1 MQDSLISKTGVQLTY
16 FSEILSLN
24 LITRE
29 FIFFYWLLYSLV
41 GGTYVGEIRLYRCL

>member
-1 MQDSLISKTGVQLTY
+1 MQDSLISKTGVQFTY
-16 FSEILSLN
+16 FNEILSFN

-41 GGTYVGEIRLYRCL
+41 GSIYVGEIWLYQCL